1 MGLGLPQ
8 FDLIVLGLLL
18 ISGAVGFARGAVRE
32 VAALFALIAAGFLA
46 VFGLPV
52 SAPLVREVVRP
63 DWLGAVVALILVF
76 AVTYLVL
83 RLIGAGLAKRVQATD
98 VAGALDRSVGLLIGL
113 ARGLLVLGA
122 LFLMFNAATPEDIR
136 PRWMTEAVTWPL
148 AGEMGELIAGLAP
161 RGMDIAAALGPAFD
175 NAVRNGSGDRAVT
188 DRYDA
193 PRTGKADDLER
204 SR

>member
-1 MGLGLPQ
+1 MGLGLTQ

-18 ISGAVGFARGAVRE
+18 VSGAVGFARGAVRE
-32 VAALFALIAAGFLA
+32 VAALVALVAAGFLA

-63 DWLGAVVALILVF
+63 DWLGAVAALILVF
-76 AVTYLVL
+76 AATYVGL
-83 RLIGAGLAKRVQATD
+83 RLIGAALAKRVQATD

-122 LFLMFNAATPEDIR
+122 LFLMFDAATPEDIR
-136 PRWMTEAVTWPL
+136 PRWITGAATWPL
-148 AGEMGELIAGLAP
+148 AGEMGDLIAGLAP
-161 RGMDIAAALGPAFD
+161 RGMDLAASLGPAFD
-175 NAVRNGSGDRAVT
+175 NAVRNGSGDRAAT
-188 DRYDA
+188 DGYDA
-193 PRTGKADDLER
+193 PRTDMADDLER